1 METLE
6 IVIGLIF
13 IFLLLSLLAT
23 TVQEIVATLFSMRGR
38 VLLKALMQLLEIEEK
53 AEALAARN
61 TGKKHTRQK
70 IKESKVYQKYRSS
83 WLGQQ
88 KLPSYLSAEQAIAVI
103 NDILRDEEHEE
114 VPVASGNERQSFSI
128 LPQERS
134 AEATT
139 RAMLPTTISHLQQS
153 DLKKHLTVLY
163 NSNSGMSFQRAGTG
177 ERSTVTDYVENLEAE
192 VEKAKAAFNKQ
203 YEEIMDRASG
213 WYKRN
218 VQLSLMIIGLII
230 GVAFDADTFKIYS
243 NLTKYPDDRQKLLEL
258 ADAFVDNNQYDKY
271 YTAPDTSA
279 TVAEAAPA
287 PNDTTGLARAL
298 ELRGIADSLLL
309 NQLQNVPSPL
319 GLGWEKPIREQYQA
333 AEKKFLFIISK
344 LGGWLVTALAISL
357 GAPFWFDMLQKVIQI
372 RSAGTRPNDK
382 KPKPNTA

>member
-6 IVIGLIF
+6 IVIGLVF

-23 TVQEIVATLFSMRGR
+23 TVQEIVAALFSMRGR

-53 AEALAARN
+53 AEALVARS
-61 TGKKHTRQK
+61 TGKKNTRQK
-70 IKESKVYQKYRSS
+70 IKESKVYQKYKSS

-103 NDILRDEEHEE
+103 KDVLKEDDQEQ
-114 VPVASGNERQSFSI
+114 VPIANGERQSFSI

-139 RAMLPTTISHLQQS
+139 STMLPTTISHLQQS

-163 NSNSGMSFQRAGTG
+163 NSDRGMPLQRAGTG
-177 ERSTVTDYVENLEAE
+177 ERSIVTDYVENLESE

-203 YEEIMDRASG
+203 YDEIMDRASG

-218 VQLSLMIIGLII
+218 VQLSLMVIGLLI

-243 NLTKYPDDRQKLLEL
+243 NLTQYPNDRQKLLEL
-258 ADAFVDNNQYDKY
+258 ADAFLDNNQFANY
-271 YTAPDTSA
+271 YNAPDTLTA
-279 TVAEAAPA
+279 LAVAPS
-287 PNDTTGLARAL
+287 DTAGMARAL
-298 ELRGIADSLLL
+298 QLKGLADSLLL
-309 NQLQNVPSPL
+309 HQLQNVPSPL
-319 GLGWEKPIREQYQA
+319 GLGWEKPFQEQYRA
-333 AEKKFLFIISK
+333 AEKKIGFVLLK

-357 GAPFWFDMLQKVIQI
+357 GAPFWFDLLQKVIQI
-372 RSAGTRPNDK
+372 RSAGTRPSDK
-382 KPKPNTA
+382 KPEPNTA